1 MTQEVR
7 LLLSFRPEANGVGE
21 GVHCLTVASDE
32 RASEVDVL
40 DLVLFRLQVS
50 DLANVVTVEC

>member
-21 GVHCLTVASDE
+21 GVHCLAVASDE

-40 DLVLFRLQVS
+40 DLVLF
-50 DLANVVTVEC
+50 